1 MAEQQKSNI
10 RPIWYILIGLIIGV
24 GSAIIYF
31 VEMADSNIITEAE
44 NQQIHA
50 AGITLNDIYP
60 RAENTNPQK
69 REYTL
74 IAQDAEIEVSKGV
87 KAVVWTYNGT
97 VPAPT
102 LRFDEGDEVTVKF
115 VNETPYA
122 HTIHFHGTHD
132 SPNDGV
138 FQMIHPGDEYT
149 YSFKAHEAG
158 FFMYHCHAF
167 PTTEHVRM
175 GMFGAMI
182 IDPVHHKMEP
192 AREYLFVL
200 SEFDPEDPLATITQ
214 FYPVNGYAN
223 QYMDN
228 PIRIVEDELARFYVM
243 GIGGVLQSPFH
254 VHSTIFKV
262 WPSGI
267 LWNEPYFAQTHLI
280 ANGDTAIIE
289 AKWSEPGRYLFHVH
303 GIQEERGSMAILDI
317 LEDNS
322 ELKSVEVSSN
332 MQGSKSMIPWQED
345 LLYRLENPKIIQYDD
360 LGSGDMV
367 ITAEAIQT
375 DKVSVVKDSWNPE
388 ITESYSP
395 IAIQVQSNT
404 IVTWIND
411 DSVVHTVTEQESE
424 SFDSGFIQSGVEW
437 QHTFD
442 KAGEYSYYCTLHPW
456 MKGVV
461 LVN

>member
-1 MAEQQKSNI
+1 MTSTIK
-10 RPIWYILIGLIIGV
+10 PIWYIVIGVIIGV
-24 GSAIIYF
+24 GASVFYF
-31 VEMADSNIITEAE
+31 IDMADSNIVTQAE
-44 NQQIHA
+44 NQQVMTS
-50 AGITLNDIYP
+50 GITINDIYP
-60 RAENTNPQK
+60 MAENPNPQK
-69 REYTL
+69 RNYTL

-87 KAVVWTYNGT
+87 KATVWTYNGT

-122 HTIHFHGTHD
+122 HTIHFHGTHN
-132 SPNDGV
+132 SANDGV
-138 FQMIHPGDEYT
+138 FPMIKPGEEYT

-182 IDPVHHKMEP
+182 IDPVHHTMEP

-200 SEFDPEDPLATITQ
+200 SEFDPEDPLATITR
-214 FYPVNGYAN
+214 FYPINGYAN

-228 PIRIVEDELARFYVM
+228 PIQVVEDELARFYVM

-267 LWNEPYFAQTHLI
+267 LWNEPHYAQTHLI

-289 AKWSEPGRYLFHVH
+289 AKWSEAGRYLFHVH
-303 GIQEERGSMAILDI
+303 GIQEERGSMAFLDV
-317 LEDNS
+317 LENDSN
-322 ELKSVEVSSN
+322 LKSLEQPSN
-332 MQGSKSMIPWQED
+332 MKGSKSMIPWQEN
-345 LLYRLENPKIIQYDD
+345 LLYKLEDPQIITYDD
-360 LGSGDMV
+360 LDSAAAKISTEHAMH
-367 ITAEAIQT
+367 A
-375 DKVSVVKDSWNPE
+375 DKVSIVKDSWNPK

-395 IAIQVQSNT
+395 IAVQVKSGT
-404 IVTWIND
+404 AVTWTND
-411 DSVVHTVTEQESE
+411 DMVVHTVTELENA
-424 SFDSGFIQSGVEW
+424 FDSGFIQAGADW
-437 QHTFD
+437 QHAFESS
-442 KAGEYSYYCTLHPW
+442 GEYNYYCTLHPW
-456 MKGVV
+456 MKGAV
-461 LVN
+461 LVS